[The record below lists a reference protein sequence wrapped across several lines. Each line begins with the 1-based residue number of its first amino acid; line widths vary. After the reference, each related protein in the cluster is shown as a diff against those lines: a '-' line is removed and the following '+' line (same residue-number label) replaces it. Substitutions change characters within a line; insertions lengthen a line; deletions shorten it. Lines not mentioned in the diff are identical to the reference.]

1 MLETLDFISLVP
13 WTFVAMIANV
23 YILYRLVRRFLFK
36 PVGEILEKR
45 QQAVDA
51 IYAEAN
57 TVQADALQI
66 KSQYEQKLSN
76 ADSEAKAVITS
87 ATEAAR
93 KQESEIITDAKA
105 RAEHIIE
112 KAETDATQLHRKAA
126 VSLKND
132 ISKMAIDIAC
142 KVTQKEI
149 NEADHQ
155 RLVEDA
161 IRKFEEGA
169 V

>member
-1 MLETLDFISLVP
+1 MPQTLDFISLVP

-36 PVGEILEKR
+36 PVQEILEKR
-45 QQAVDA
+45 QQAVDVM
-51 IYAEAN
+51 YAEAN
-57 TVQADALQI
+57 TAQADALQI

-76 ADSEAKAVITS
+76 AESEAKAVIAS

-93 KQESEIITDAKA
+93 KQESEMIADAKS
-105 RAEHIIE
+105 RAGHIIA
-112 KAETDATQLHRKAA
+112 KAETDVAQIQRKAA
-126 VSLKND
+126 ITLKDD
-132 ISKMAIDIAC
+132 ISKIAIDIAR

-149 NEADHQ
+149 NEADHR